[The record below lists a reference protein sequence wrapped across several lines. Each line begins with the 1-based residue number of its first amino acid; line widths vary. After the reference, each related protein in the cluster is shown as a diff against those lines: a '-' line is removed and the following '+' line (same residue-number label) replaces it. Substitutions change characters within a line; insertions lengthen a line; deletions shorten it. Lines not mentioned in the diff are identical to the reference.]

1 MRRLFAVH
9 IHCVLAGGGGAAK
22 GGAMRRAWLSPFL
35 VLALV
40 PGWSGDARLPLLGK
54 EARIDARYLPQLSAD
69 RAQSRIGALEYLGG
83 VELKSPDPAFGGF
96 SALHVRGDHFLLLSD
111 GGGVV
116 RFAMGEDWRIRD
128 ASFAELSEGP
138 RTGWEKRDRDS
149 EALAVDPETGTHWV
163 AFENANAIWR
173 YDATLGRAT
182 GAVRPAAMRRW
193 PRNGGPE
200 AMARLRG
207 GRFLILSESARRDAP
222 EGSYHAL
229 IFDRDPVAPGA
240 VASRFYYRPPAGFN
254 ATAADELPDGR
265 VIVVNRRVVWPNGF
279 EAAVTIVD
287 PGDIRP
293 GAVVTGREVA
303 RLGGGLW
310 SGFGRDNFEAV
321 SVVREGED
329 TIVWLATDHN
339 MQWPQRSLLLK
350 FRLAEE

>member
-1 MRRLFAVH
+1 MQ
-9 IHCVLAGGGGAAK
+9 
-22 GGAMRRAWLSPFL
+22 RAWLSPFL

-69 RAQSRIGALEYLGG
+69 PARTRIGALEYLGG

-96 SALHVRGDHFLLLSD
+96 SALHVDGDRFLLLSD

-116 RFAMGEDWRIRD
+116 RFAMGDDWRIRD
-128 ASFAELSEGP
+128 ASFGALTQGP

-149 EALAVDPETGTHWV
+149 EALAVDPESGAHWV
-163 AFENANAIWR
+163 AYESANAIWR
-173 YDATLGRAT
+173 YDPMLVRAT
-182 GAVRPAAMRRW
+182 GAVRPGAMRRW
-193 PRNGGPE
+193 SRSRGPE
-200 AMARLRG
+200 AMARLRD
-207 GRFLILSESARRDAP
+207 GRFVIFSEGARRDAP
-222 EGSYHAL
+222 EGTFLAL
-229 IFDRDPVAPGA
+229 IFDRDPVEPRA
-240 VASRFYYRPPAGFN
+240 VALRFFYRPPRGFN
-254 ATAADELPDGR
+254 ATAADQLPDGR

-287 PGDIRP
+287 PAAIRP
-293 GAVVTGREVA
+293 GVIVAGREIA

-321 SVVREGED
+321 SVVREGDD
-329 TIVWLATDHN
+329 TIVWLASDHN

-350 FRLAEE
+350 FRLAE

>member
-1 MRRLFAVH
+1 
-9 IHCVLAGGGGAAK
+9 
-22 GGAMRRAWLSPFL
+22 MRRAWLSPFL
-35 VLALV
+35 IVACV
-40 PGWSGDARLPLLGK
+40 PGWSGDQRLPLLGST
-54 EARIDARYLPQLSAD
+54 ARIDARPLTQLAAD
-69 RAQSRIGALEYLGG
+69 PTRSRIGALEYLGG

-96 SALHVRGDHFLLLSD
+96 SALHVDGDRFLLLSD

-116 RFAMGEDWRIRD
+116 RFVMGDDWRVRD
-128 ASFAELSEGP
+128 ASFADLTDGP

-149 EALAVDPETGTHWV
+149 EALAVDPVTGTHWV

-173 YDATLGRAT
+173 YDATFEKVT
-182 GAVRPAAMRRW
+182 GAVRPEAMRRW

-200 AMARLRG
+200 AMVRLRD
-207 GRFLILSESARRDAP
+207 GRFLVLSESARRDAP
-222 EGSYHAL
+222 DGTYHAL
-229 IFDRDPVAPGA
+229 AFDRDPVEPGS
-240 VASRFYYRPPAGFN
+240 VASRFFYRPPEGFN

-265 VIVVNRRVVWPNGF
+265 VIVINRRVVWPSGF

-287 PGDIRP
+287 PADIRLD
-293 GAVVTGREVA
+293 AILAGREVA

-321 SVVREGED
+321 SVVREGDD

-339 MQWPQRSLLLK
+339 MQWPQRTLLLK